1 MPSSPPLTD
10 LRLNASMRRHLRS
23 LSMTMVESYLAWCRQ
38 NGFGT
43 WINKTLAQRQE
54 ELKTSKKAKV
64 RKQTQSSID
73 EHIEALELNCVE
85 AYQTW
90 CRANGFGAGLQKSPT
105 LRQQERH
112 HASQMKIQI
121 LASKAAAYQ
130 HKRRR
135 KDTIALIAAGQIGE
149 EELTSPVLL
158 QIHFLFHQA
167 ITESAVQDAF
177 LELLIHVEKNS
188 RLFHIKPVVSQ
199 YGPQPENTFI
209 HALAALAQWHTMW
222 LREVGKWQPSSHNA
236 RPQFG
241 SLSRHLLADYDI
253 PVCMDTAWFRG
264 MDDEAEQQQEWFIH
278 IGIGKNIRKA
288 AIPLNYSKQMAHTFI
303 SHAPENYTIEAALR
317 WAQVIGI
324 GGDDHLAD
332 AVIGSRLG
340 EQFHDEPFWESVLHF
355 FINIPMLDPVHVGP
369 IVDYIHHQ
377 RYVGQTQINPEGT
390 VEHLD
395 PLEPNLTMK
404 ARTPDSI
411 LRRVE
416 VWHRGLSKEG
426 K

>member
-10 LRLNASMRRHLRS
+10 LRLNASMRRHLRA
-23 LSMTMVESYLAWCRQ
+23 LSMT
-38 NGFGT
+38 T
-43 WINKTLAQRQE
+43 
-54 ELKTSKKAKV
+54 
-64 RKQTQSSID
+64 
-73 EHIEALELNCVE
+73 VE

-149 EELTSPVLL
+149 EELTSPVLR

-236 RPQFG
+236 RRQFG

-288 AIPLNYSKQMAHTFI
+288 AIPLNYSKQMAHIFI

-355 FINIPMLDPVHVGP
+355 FINNPMLDPVHVGP

-390 VEHLD
+390 VEYLD